1 MVRFCR
7 GRHFS
12 PKGIVGKIRRIP
24 SIVFQQQYPVR
35 GNSVSYEKIF
45 VADGA
50 NRKPKPEQT
59 FRPAFGRKD
68 FALCTAVR
76 MVSRPRAQDHS
87 SVSHDRL

>member
-24 SIVFQQQYPVR
+24 LIVFQQQYPVR
-35 GNSVSYEKIF
+35 GDFATYERIF

-50 NRKPKPEQT
+50 NR
-59 FRPAFGRKD
+59 
-68 FALCTAVR
+68 
-76 MVSRPRAQDHS
+76 
-87 SVSHDRL
+87 